1 MLIKIYLKLKTYIM
15 RSFYK
20 KGIKM
25 AIQSVE
31 PNVADKI
38 NSELKSY
45 KLDYKLEQEN
55 LNQEIDNALLE
66 YASKGGGKGGN
77 RPDAKLL
84 LQDSSLNFYPILIEY
99 KGYADKLEKLDTD
112 GNIENKTAKNE
123 PNFKNIKEYAVNGAI
138 HYANALLH
146 HTSYTDIIAIGV
158 TGSKDNKGKLQTK
171 IGVYYVSKSNLGIG
185 QKVSDFSDLSFLKG
199 SNFDEFAKSLKD
211 LNLSHDELEKI
222 KQKREKEI
230 DTSLVKLNNDIYN
243 NEKGLGEND
252 RVYLVAASIIATLG
266 IPGRVAPLEKS
277 QLKSSPEQG
286 NTDGEILMR
295 KIKAFLDCKN
305 IPTDKKDLILRTLSN
320 TILSE
325 NINKISDGQ
334 TQLKRVFCK
343 IVDDLGIYYKIG
355 LTTDFTGKL
364 FNEMYSWLGFSQ
376 DKLNDV
382 VLTPSYVATLLV
394 RLARVN
400 KDSYVWDFA
409 TGSAGLL
416 VAAMNEMIKDAKAT
430 INSPQ
435 ELKQKELKIKAE
447 QLLGLEIL
455 PSVYMLA
462 VLNMIMMGDGS
473 SNILNKDSL
482 NDFSGEYGFGDIKEK
497 FPATAFVLNPPYSAP
512 GNGMIFVETA
522 LNMMSK
528 GYAAIII
535 QNSAGSGRARE
546 FNKKI
551 LKHNTLIA
559 SIKMPTDLFVGKS
572 SVQTNVYV
580 FKVGEKHEKDE
591 MVKFIDFSNDGYAR
605 SNRKKASNNLKIAD
619 RAHERYDELVNL
631 VRFGASKLEI
641 FTQNEYY
648 EATIDPDNGA
658 DWNKSRPVDTMP
670 TLADFKKS
678 VSDYLSWEVSQI
690 LKKDS
695 PKQRVISRNL
705 ENLEREFRSNGGEF
719 REYKVT
725 NLFNYTRG
733 TRLIKSNRLD
743 GKYPLVTAGEF
754 NQGVK
759 GFIEPNTQKIYNNAI
774 TIDMFCNAF
783 VHLDDFCC
791 DDNILVLQSKNPI
804 NHKALFYIATVINMD
819 KYKFGYG
826 KQYRMNSLEAHKIL
840 LPTLGGKINFSF
852 MEKFIE
858 ELKRERVEEL
868 DAYLRATG
876 LKNYELTDAEK
887 SALAKFDE
895 FSRRGGVAREFRS
908 NDGEFEEIRLETFF
922 DSFNGNFDIQK
933 EHINGNGE
941 YVVTAGLGENG
952 IFGKTDVKAK
962 IFDANTIT
970 IDMFGNAFYRGFKY
984 KMVTHARVFCLKPL
998 FKINTLQGLF
1008 LVATL
1013 HFLKYKFGYGNM
1025 CSWIKVKNE
1034 KIILPT
1040 NDSGEI
1046 DYEFMND
1053 FIKAIKKLVIKDV
1066 VLWAD
1071 KKIEATKNVI
1081 NKQI

>member
-1 MLIKIYLKLKTYIM
+1 
-15 RSFYK
+15 
-20 KGIKM
+20 M

-45 KLDYKLEQEN
+45 KLDYKLEQES

-99 KGYADKLEKLDTD
+99 KGYADKLEKLDTE
-112 GNIENKTAKNE
+112 GNIENRTAKNE
-123 PNFKNIKEYAVNGAI
+123 PNFKNIKDYAVNGAV

-158 TGSKDNKGKLQTK
+158 TGHKDGKDKLQTQ

-185 QKVSDFSDLSFLKG
+185 RKVGEFGDLSFLKKI
-199 SNFDEFAKSLKD
+199 NFNEFTNKLKN
-211 LNLSHDELEKI
+211 LNLTPDELEKI
-222 KQKREKEI
+222 KQKREREI
-230 DTSLVKLNNDIYN
+230 DASLVKLNNDIYSS
-243 NEKGLGEND
+243 EKGLGEND

-266 IPGRVAPLEKS
+266 IPGKVAPLEKS
-277 QLKSSPEQG
+277 ELKSSNEKG
-286 NTDGEILMR
+286 STDGEILMR
-295 KIKAFLDCKN
+295 KIEAFLNEKN
-305 IPTDKKDLILRTLSN
+305 LPVEKKDLIIRTLSN
-320 TILSE
+320 TILTD
-325 NINKISDGQ
+325 NINKISNGE
-334 TQLKRVFCK
+334 TQLKRVFSK

-364 FNEMYSWLGFSQ
+364 FNEMYSWLGFTQ

-382 VLTPSYVATLLV
+382 VLTPSYVATLLAK
-394 RLARVN
+394 LARVN

-416 VAAMNEMIKDAKAT
+416 VAAMNEMLKDAK
-430 INSPQ
+430 NSIASPDQ
-435 ELKQKELKIKAE
+435 LTKKEAHIKAY
-447 QLLGLEIL
+447 QLLGLEL
-455 PSVYMLA
+455 LSSVYMLA

-482 NDFSGEYGFGDIKEK
+482 TDFEGVYGFGKDDEK
-497 FPATAFVLNPPYSAP
+497 FPANAFVLNPPYSAP
-512 GNGMIFVETA
+512 GNGMVFVETA
-522 LNMMSK
+522 LNMMSG

-535 QNSAGSGRARE
+535 QNSAGSGKAKEINKRILAR
-546 FNKKI
+546 
-551 LKHNTLIA
+551 NTLIA
-559 SIKMPTDLFVGKS
+559 SIKMPIDLFVGKS

-670 TLADFKKS
+670 TLSDFKKS

-705 ENLEREFRSNGGEF
+705 ENLEREFRSKGGEF

-733 TRLIKSNRLD
+733 TRLIKSNRQD

-754 NQGVK
+754 DQGVK

-804 NHKALFYIATVINMD
+804 NHKALFYIATVMNMD

-826 KQYRMNSLEAHKIL
+826 KQYRINSLEAHKIL
-840 LPTLGGKINFSF
+840 LPTLGGEINFSF

-858 ELKRERVEEL
+858 ELERERVEELERERVEEL

-895 FSRRGGVAREFRS
+895 FDKWGGVAKEFNLKKLFGSSTRGKRLKS
-908 NDGEFEEIRLETFF
+908 SDRIDGNLPF
-922 DSFNGNFDIQK
+922 
-933 EHINGNGE
+933 
-941 YVVTAGLGENG
+941 VTAGEADMG
-952 IFGKTDVKAK
+952 ISAFISNDVE
-962 IFDANTIT
+962 IFKENTIT
-970 IDMFGNAFYRGFKY
+970 IDMFGSSKYRNYKY
-984 KMVTHARVFCLKPL
+984 GADDHVAVVHTENLPKHAA
-998 FKINTLQGLF
+998 IY
-1008 LVATL
+1008 VATAI
-1013 HFLKYKFGYGNM
+1013 H
-1025 CSWIKVKNE
+1025 KVANAGQFSYARNFYAKDADELN
-1034 KIILPT
+1034 ILLPVF
-1040 NDSGEI
+1040 NGEI
-1046 DYEFMND
+1046 CYEFMND
-1053 FIKAIKKLVIKDV
+1053 FIKAIEKLVIKDV

-1071 KKIEATKNVI
+1071 KKIEATKKVI
-1081 NKQI
+1081 NKA